1 MNDHCLYQ
9 FPLLIPLT
17 ATISTSRFFK
27 TNWLN
32 SHRNQCSKLPRNYC
46 ETIIIRD
53 SIGARLSQYQHVSAK
68 FLQPL
73 KFLNCGTGGDK
84 FQHVLRNAHYLPVVK
99 SFAKVSFM
107 WCKQWIGIRL
117 KLLQIYHISWKYFE
131 IQIWFH
137 QYFHLRYSPSL

>member
-84 FQHVLRNAHYLPVVK
+84 FQHVLRHAHYLPVVK
-99 SFAKVSFM
+99 GFAKVIVLCGANNELGFA
-107 WCKQWIGIRL
+107 
-117 KLLQIYHISWKYFE
+117 
-131 IQIWFH
+131 
-137 QYFHLRYSPSL
+137 